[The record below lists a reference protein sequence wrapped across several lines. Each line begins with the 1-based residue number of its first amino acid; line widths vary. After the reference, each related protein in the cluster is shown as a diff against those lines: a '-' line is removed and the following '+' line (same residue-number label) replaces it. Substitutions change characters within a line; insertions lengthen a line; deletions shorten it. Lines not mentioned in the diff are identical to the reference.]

1 MRDLLVTLALIALVG
16 LSYWLGWDDRD
27 CKAAEDAAFAKL
39 DALIE
44 KVKHG

>member
-27 CKAAEDAAFAKL
+27 GKAAEDAAFAKL

-44 KVKHG
+44 KVKHV